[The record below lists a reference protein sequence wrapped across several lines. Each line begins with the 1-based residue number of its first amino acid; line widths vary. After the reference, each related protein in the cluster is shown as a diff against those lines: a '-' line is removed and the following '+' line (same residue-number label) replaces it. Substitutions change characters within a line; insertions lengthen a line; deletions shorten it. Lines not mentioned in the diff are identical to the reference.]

1 MRFESI
7 FHPIT
12 YETLIIPIKFLPIP
26 QLRLPYIGTR
36 ADSSDLL
43 RPLPLDTQSSWR
55 ASTLPRSPPFSP
67 APRPIA
73 GGGGGGGGSGRT
85 SSLTDAIHR
94 VIFPFFPPFFL
105 PPLPSWRPPSRG
117 RCPAPTIFAISR
129 HPIFSVLR
137 VSGGEGRGGSLAR
150 LARGHY
156 LIFRLETPH
165 PQEKRSGWGGRE
177 EEGRLRKPIGCSRGR
192 SEVLACNNICIR
204 DRLPFFSSEQFPRA
218 RNSTA

>member
-73 GGGGGGGGSGRT
+73 GGGGGGGSGRT

-137 VSGGEGRGGSLAR
+137 VSGGEGRGGGGLSRAPSTRPLSYFPPGNTAPTR
-150 LARGHY
+150 KTIWL
-156 LIFRLETPH
+156 
-165 PQEKRSGWGGRE
+165 GWEGGRRPVE
-177 EEGRLRKPIGCSRGR
+177 KAHWLFTRKIRG
-192 SEVLACNNICIR
+192 ACV
-204 DRLPFFSSEQFPRA
+204 
-218 RNSTA
+218 